1 LRALVAIAGGR
12 LARKSSPNPTYLFA
26 DRISQNCAGVE
37 ARVVDEKNKIFLL
50 AEPAYEG
57 VSE

>member
-1 LRALVAIAGGR
+1 MAIAGGR

>member
-1 LRALVAIAGGR
+1 MAIAGGR

-37 ARVVDEKNKIFLL
+37 ARIVDEKNMIFLL
-50 AEPAYEG
+50 TKPAHER

>member
-1 LRALVAIAGGR
+1 MAIAGGR

-37 ARVVDEKNKIFLL
+37 ARVVDEKNMIFLL
-50 AEPAYEG
+50 AELAHESG
-57 VSE
+57 SK